1 MRAIVFSSGASTIE
15 MKSKC
20 PSVAHWALTVAP
32 SCSTSLLTSR
42 MRAGLFL
49 TVWTPSGVSVESMM
63 YVGTGLPPWLAG
75 GARARCIRSFP
86 PHAVFRSLMHL
97 LRPILGAAVAALLV
111 PQAAQAAMISPLGA
125 CYRSVD
131 AKKRE
136 NVPVHGED
144 FTPGQT
150 VKVLIDG
157 QVVAE
162 GIKVLTDGK
171 VDGV

>member
-1 MRAIVFSSGASTIE
+1 ML
-15 MKSKC
+15 MKSKW
-20 PSVAHWALTVAP
+20 PSVAHWAFTDAP

-97 LRPILGAAVAALLV
+97 LRPILGAVVAALLV
-111 PQAAQAAMISPLGA
+111 PQAAQAATLEPLA
-125 CYRSVD
+125 PCYRSVD
-131 AKKRE
+131 EQMRE
-136 NVPVHGED
+136 S
-144 FTPGQT
+144 
-150 VKVLIDG
+150 
-157 QVVAE
+157 
-162 GIKVLTDGK
+162 
-171 VDGV
+171 